1 MSSSDAEPES
11 ADQRRFHRVLY
22 HTPAALVSG
31 GKQWPCTVLD
41 ISLKGCLLDVPED
54 WQSSDG
60 DAVQVD
66 IPLDTGLRI
75 GMGATLARRN
85 GRQAGFLCRD
95 IDLDSICVLR
105 RLVELNLGDSDLL
118 ERDFHS
124 LVHPSA

>member
-1 MSSSDAEPES
+1 
-11 ADQRRFHRVLY
+11 VLY
-22 HTPAALVSG
+22 HAPALLVSG
-31 GKQWPCTVLD
+31 GKRWPCRVLD

-54 WQSSDG
+54 WPGSDG

-66 IPLDTGLRI
+66 IPLDGGLRI
-75 GMGATLARRN
+75 GMAATLARRS

-95 IDLDSICVLR
+95 IDLDSVCVLR

-124 LVHPSA
+124 LVHPTA